1 VWTGDKDRGQRVARQ
16 LEVGAVN
23 INDALINAFSPVL
36 PMGGWK
42 HSGVGARF
50 GGATGILKYCQR
62 QAITAPR
69 IPTQSRELLWYPVS
83 RRRVKFVLSVMR
95 AAAARGVRRFGLGK

>member
-1 VWTGDKDRGQRVARQ
+1 
-16 LEVGAVN
+16 VN
-23 INDALINAFSPVL
+23 INDAIANAFALAL

-42 HSGVGARF
+42 HSGVGSRL
-50 GGATGILKYCQR
+50 GGADGIRKYCRQ

-83 RRRVKFVLSVMR
+83 RRRVKLALGVMR
-95 AAAARGVRRFGLGK
+95 AAAARGVRRFGFTPRGRRER